1 MTAPLALTALLLLAP
16 LSTTTPRPTPDAT
29 TVQVEGE
36 KQQDDEKKKKEAR
49 DTSKF
54 NVGKDGLGIQG
65 YDPVSYFKE
74 GGGKPKKGDK
84 KITLT
89 HDGITYRFVSRKNL
103 ELFEK
108 DPAKYEPLYGGWC
121 AYAMS
126 SDDRVEID
134 PKSFLVTDE
143 GLFLFYDSF
152 LANTRKKWNKEGP
165 AKLKP
170 KADKN
175 WAAFLVKKKEK

>member
-1 MTAPLALTALLLLAP
+1 MTAPMALTALLLLAP
-16 LSTTTPRPTPDAT
+16 LAPAPAQPEPAAVTL
-29 TVQVEGE
+29 QQEGD
-36 KQQDDEKKKKEAR
+36 KKLGAEKKKKEAR
-49 DTSKF
+49 DTSKY
-54 NVGKDGLGIQG
+54 NVNKKGLGIKG

-84 KITLT
+84 KFSFT
-89 HDGITYRFVSRKNL
+89 HDRITYHFVSQKNL
-103 ELFEK
+103 DLFKK

-121 AYAMS
+121 AYAMA

-134 PKSFLVTDE
+134 PKSFIVTDE
-143 GLFLFYDSF
+143 GLFLFYNSF

-170 KADKN
+170 KAAKN
-175 WAAFLVKKKEK
+175 WTTHLEKKKN